1 MSEAYVVLDDQLG
14 GTVRRYTKPA
24 AIITAHKAS
33 EIAQA
38 FASLQRYHQ
47 DGYHLAGYFAYE
59 MGYAL
64 EPKLAELMPENFDRP
79 LLQIGVFKGYS
90 TEAIK
95 PCETS
100 TPPSLNLKP
109 LWNEA
114 DYLSRYDRVK
124 AYIEAGD
131 VYQIN
136 LCFPMFGNY
145 GGTAMDLYRRFR
157 SRQPVRYGGV
167 VSLGGDET
175 PDIIS
180 LSPELFFKREGDT
193 VTMRPMK
200 GTTAR
205 ADDPK
210 EDARLA
216 QVMKA
221 DAKSQAENLMIVD
234 LLRNDLSRIAAIGT
248 VKTPELY
255 TLESYPTLHQMTS
268 VVRAKLAPNTDFTQM
283 FKSLFPCGSVT
294 GAPKIRAMEI
304 IRELEPAPRGAYCG
318 AMGYIDPSSGSGADN
333 FGGGNACFNVGI
345 RTLILEGGKL
355 RYNVG
360 SGVVMDSDGAEEYRE
375 CLLKA
380 DVVRSPFMGGVQPDL
395 IETLHCD
402 DGVVAYRGLHVA
414 RLRESAKAL
423 GYALDEARLETVL
436 NDMSEGGASI
446 QHQIQHL
453 RLTLSAQGKINY
465 TRKTLAPLSTPLKLA
480 ISKNPLTPLVQE
492 SRYKVSARDFYDGER
507 ARLKALCGAD
517 EVLFLNPRG
526 ELCEGSFTSLFIGS
540 KTGRYK
546 TPSLSCGLLPGV
558 LRAAMLT
565 DGSAREAV
573 LGLADLDSKNLR
585 GGTIFMGNALRG
597 LMRAELIS
605 KEPQ

>member
-1 MSEAYVVLDDQLG
+1 MSYVVLDDQLG
-14 GTVRRYTKPA
+14 GTVRRYTKPV
-24 AIITAHKAS
+24 AIITTYKAR
-33 EIAQA
+33 EIAEA

-47 DGYHLAGYFAYE
+47 DGYHLAGYIAYE

-64 EPKLAELMPENFDRP
+64 EPKLAELMPENFDKP

-380 DVVRSPFMGGVQPDL
+380 DVVRGRTKPDL
-395 IETLHCD
+395 IETMRCEG
-402 DGVVAYRGLHVA
+402 GVIAHREGHIT
-414 RLRESAKAL
+414 RLRGSAKAL
-423 GYALDEARLETVL
+423 GYALDESRLGTLL
-436 NDMSEGGASI
+436 NEMPKSGTS
-446 QHQIQHL
+446 IQHL
-453 RLTLSAQGKINY
+453 RLTLSAQGELNY
-465 TRKTLAPLSTPLKLA
+465 LGKTFVPLSTPLKLA
-480 ISKNPLTPLVQE
+480 ISKNPLTSLVQE

-517 EVLFLNPRG
+517 EVLFLNLDG
-526 ELCEGSFTSLFIGS
+526 ALCEGSFTSLFIEDAIGGY
-540 KTGRYK
+540 T

-558 LRAAMLT
+558 LRAAMLA

-573 LGLADLDSKNLR
+573 LGLADLKL
-585 GGTIFMGNALRG
+585 GTIFMGNALRG
-597 LMRAELIS
+597 LMPAKLMSLI
-605 KEPQ
+605 PQ